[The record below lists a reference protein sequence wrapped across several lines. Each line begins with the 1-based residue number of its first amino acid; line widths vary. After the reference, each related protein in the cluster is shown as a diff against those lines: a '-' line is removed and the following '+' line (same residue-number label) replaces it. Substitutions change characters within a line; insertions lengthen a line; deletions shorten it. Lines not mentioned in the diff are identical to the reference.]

1 MCQECFDD
9 VYASVCGGCRVDPT
23 LGRRLGKDGKDAGKG
38 KDGKGH
44 VGYDFDRNIA
54 PLIKKTAESM
64 GCSAAT
70 RTGGTIAAS
79 ALLVTLLATVS
90 VTLY

>member
-23 LGRRLGKDGKDAGKG
+23 LGRRLGKDGKDAG
-38 KDGKGH
+38 H
-44 VGYDFDRNIA
+44 IGYDFDRNIA

-79 ALLVTLLATVS
+79 ALLVTLLATVC
-90 VTLY
+90 VTLS